1 MQRVL
6 QTLRPALQR
15 LSMNLGLHCW
25 QWSSKLPQPT
35 TAAMDYAALTSFLNS
50 LESYSSD
57 LVQELR
63 GGVKLCHY
71 TTLDGALGI
80 IQGGDLWLS
89 HLRFSND
96 DEEFLYGLRLVD
108 EELEAQAI
116 AVPTD
121 VERVARIRA
130 VRALIEKQRDQPIF
144 ICCFCEHDNLLS
156 QWRGYADNG
165 GGVSIEFDAQG
176 FRRYSG
182 EDSPF
187 GLTRLWRVV
196 YKDESQRNVVRKALD
211 YPYWPSQEQPDRV
224 RYIADALSFFLP
236 TFKNVDFI
244 DEKERRLIFTPAPV
258 NPPKPRFRVRGGMVV
273 PYMRMRDMAG
283 LPPDAPPRPLPIVRV
298 LVGPGR
304 HRLLNRESLR
314 MALDSHGYSAVP
326 VDVSSTPYRG

>member
-1 MQRVL
+1 
-6 QTLRPALQR
+6 
-15 LSMNLGLHCW
+15 
-25 QWSSKLPQPT
+25 
-35 TAAMDYAALTSFLNS
+35 MDYPALTSFLNS

-96 DEEFLYGLRLVD
+96 DEEFLYGLRLVN
-108 EELEAQAI
+108 EELEALA
-116 AVPTD
+116 AVAPAD
-121 VERVARIRA
+121 VERVALIRA
-130 VRALIEKQRDQPIF
+130 VQELIEKQREQPIY

-211 YPYWPSQEQPDRV
+211 YPGWQAGPDRV
-224 RYIADALSFFLP
+224 RYIADALAFFLP
-236 TFKNVDFI
+236 TFKNGDFI
-244 DEKERRLIFTPAPV
+244 DEKERRLIFTPDPV
-258 NPPKPRFRVRGGMVV
+258 NPPKPRFRVRGGMLV
-273 PYMRMRDMAG
+273 PYMRMRDMTG
-283 LPPDAPPRPLPIVRV
+283 LPADAPPPSLPIARV

-304 HRLLNRESLR
+304 HRLMNRDSLR
-314 MALDSHGYSAVP
+314 MALDAHGYHAVP

>member
-1 MQRVL
+1 MPI
-6 QTLRPALQR
+6 TA
-15 LSMNLGLHCW
+15 
-25 QWSSKLPQPT
+25 
-35 TAAMDYAALTSFLNS
+35 AAMDYSVLTGFLNS
-50 LESYSSD
+50 LESYSQD

-71 TTLDGALGI
+71 TTLEGALGI
-80 IQGGDLWLS
+80 IQSGDLWLS

-96 DEEFLYGLRLVD
+96 DEEFLYGLRLVH
-108 EELEAQAI
+108 EELEALAGAAAADAQ
-116 AVPTD
+116 
-121 VERVARIRA
+121 RVALIRA
-130 VRALIEKQRDQPIF
+130 VQALVDQQRDQPIY

-176 FRRYSG
+176 FRAFSG

-196 YKDESQRNVVRKALD
+196 YKDASQRNVVRKALD
-211 YPYWPSQEQPDRV
+211 YPYWPPQAKADPA

-236 TFKNVDFI
+236 TFKNADFI

-258 NPPKPRFRVRGGMVV
+258 NAPTPQFRVRGGLLV
-273 PYMRMRDMAG
+273 PYLRMRDMAG
-283 LPPDAPPRPLPIVRV
+283 LPPAAPPRPLPIARV

-304 HRLLNRESLR
+304 HRAANRESLR
-314 MALDSHGYSAVP
+314 MALDVHGYGAVP

>member
-1 MQRVL
+1 MDL
-6 QTLRPALQR
+6 PALT
-15 LSMNLGLHCW
+15 G
-25 QWSSKLPQPT
+25 
-35 TAAMDYAALTSFLNS
+35 FLNS
-50 LESYSSD
+50 LESYSHD

-96 DEEFLYGLRLVD
+96 DEEFLYGLRLVC
-108 EELEAQAI
+108 EELAAVAI
-116 AVPTD
+116 AAAADT
-121 VERVARIRA
+121 ERVARIHA
-130 VRALIEKQRDQPIF
+130 VQALIEKQLEQPIY

-165 GGVSIEFDAQG
+165 GGVSIEFDAEG
-176 FRRYSG
+176 FRQYSG

-196 YKDESQRNVVRKALD
+196 YKDASQRNVVRKALD
-211 YPYWPSQEQPDRV
+211 YPYWPSHAQPDRV
-224 RYIADALSFFLP
+224 RYIADTLSFFLP
-236 TFKNVDFI
+236 TFKNADFI
-244 DEKERRLIFTPAPV
+244 DEKERRLIFTPDPV
-258 NPPKPRFRVRGGMVV
+258 NPPKPRFRVRGGMLV

-283 LPPDAPPRPLPIVRV
+283 LSPNAPARPLPIVRL

-314 MALDSHGYSAVP
+314 MALDAHGYEAVP

>member
-1 MQRVL
+1 
-6 QTLRPALQR
+6 
-15 LSMNLGLHCW
+15 
-25 QWSSKLPQPT
+25 
-35 TAAMDYAALTSFLNS
+35 MDYSALTGFLNS
-50 LESYSSD
+50 LESYSHD

-63 GGVKLCHY
+63 GGAKLCHY

-96 DEEFLYGLRLVD
+96 DEEFLYGLRLVSA
-108 EELEAQAI
+108 ELEALAAAAGADAQRL
-116 AVPTD
+116 D
-121 VERVARIRA
+121 RVR
-130 VRALIEKQRDQPIF
+130 VVQKLIDEQREQPIY
-144 ICCFCEHDNLLS
+144 ICCFCEHENLLS

-176 FRRYSG
+176 FRQYSG

-196 YKDESQRNVVRKALD
+196 YRDESQRNVVRKAFD
-211 YPYWPSQEQPDRV
+211 YPHWPLSQDPSAHE

-236 TFKNVDFI
+236 TFKNADFL
-244 DEKERRLIFTPAPV
+244 DEKERRLIFTPDPV
-258 NPPKPRFRVRGGMVV
+258 KPPKPRFRVRGGMLV
-273 PYMRMRDMAG
+273 PYVRMRDMAG
-283 LPPDAPPRPLPIVRV
+283 LPPEAPPRPLPITRV

-314 MALDSHGYSAVP
+314 MALDAHGYGQVP